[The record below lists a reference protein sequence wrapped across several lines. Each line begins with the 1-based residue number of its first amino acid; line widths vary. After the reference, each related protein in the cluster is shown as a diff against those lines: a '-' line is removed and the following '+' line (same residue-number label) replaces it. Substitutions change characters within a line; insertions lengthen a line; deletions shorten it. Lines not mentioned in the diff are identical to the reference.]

1 MTSSAIETQGTQL
14 LISPAGSPP
23 AFTQVKELVS
33 FTAFDGQAQEIDIT
47 NLDSVAKE
55 FLMGLQDWGGFNG
68 EFNYVD
74 TDPGQVAM
82 LAAKADRGIR
92 NFKLI
97 MSNDK
102 YYEFTGFVLNAPIS
116 GGVDAKVDRS
126 FQIRISGN
134 VNGPYG

>member
-1 MTSSAIETQGTQL
+1 MASLAKETQGTQL
-14 LISPAGSPP
+14 HISPAGSPP
-23 AFTQVKELVS
+23 SFTQVKELVS
-33 FTAFDGQAQEIDIT
+33 FTAFDGQAQEIDVT
-47 NLDSVAKE
+47 NLDSEAKE

-68 EFNYVD
+68 EFNDVES
-74 TDPGQVAM
+74 DPGQAAM
-82 LAAKADRGIR
+82 LVAKGDRGIR

-134 VNGPYG
+134 VTGPYG